1 MFTPTVCEGS
11 VFFASSPTLVIY
23 GFSDSRVYKCEMVS
37 HCGFDLHFLSFPGGP
52 LAKNIS
58 ANAGVTGSDP
68 GLGRSPGEGNS
79 RPFQYSCQE
88 NPTVGETDRLQSL
101 GPQRVRWDSVTKY
114 AR

>member
-68 GLGRSPGEGNS
+68 GLGRSPGEEIADHSSILARKTPRSGS
-79 RPFQYSCQE
+79 LTDYSPWGHKESDGTQ
-88 NPTVGETDRLQSL
+88 
-101 GPQRVRWDSVTKY
+101 
-114 AR
+114 